1 MGQASPIN
9 IDRLLGGAM
18 PVRVAPPADAG
29 AVHCDGMVELARL
42 IPRASAPQREKPR
55 RSILVDRARA

>member
-1 MGQASPIN
+1 MGQASPID
-9 IDRLLGGAM
+9 IESLLGGAM
-18 PVRVAPPADAG
+18 PVRVAPPIDAG

-42 IPRASAPQREKPR
+42 IPRVSAQRREKPR